1 MAKYNINNIK
11 FFTKDKRRYVTIN
24 QCGVE
29 ATYPF
34 DTPAT
39 DFPVK
44 AVMMDL
50 DGTTVKSEEF
60 WVYLIQ
66 KTIRKLTSNPEFTL
80 ADEDLP
86 FVSGFS
92 TAEHLSYCLKKYNLP
107 YTISESDNL
116 YHKTAEYELNEIM
129 EGRGNVDAFRPR
141 DGIKD
146 FLLTLKANGV
156 KIGLATSGLDY
167 KAIPEIVS
175 TFRVLSMG
183 NPADFYDAII
193 TGGKRKQKGNYGTI
207 GELAVKP
214 HPWIYKELALGLGVN
229 ADEAIVVEDSSA
241 GLISGRTAGFNVVG
255 FADGNLRQSG
265 LTDEC
270 FAVVNDCSELLR
282 IIGLKSR

>member
-1 MAKYNINNIK
+1 MAKYNINNVK

-92 TAEHLSYCLKKYNLP
+92 TAEHLSYCLKKYNFP
-107 YTISESDNL
+107 YTIAEADNL

-175 TFRVLSMG
+175 TFRVLGMG
-183 NPADFYDAII
+183 NPTDFYDAII

-265 LTDEC
+265 LANEC
-270 FAVVNDCSELLR
+270 FAVVNDCNELLR
-282 IIGLKSR
+282 ILGL